1 MGYRLIPTAT
11 FERSLARLDTPVTRR
26 ITAKLTEL
34 EETTRG
40 ILPLSFRPKG
50 LGNLCKFKVGEWRV
64 FLWLDEVRKEITL
77 YAVWHRKEAYKNLL
91 R

>member
-11 FERSLARLDTPVTRR
+11 FERSLARLDRPIARR
-26 ITAKLTEL
+26 IAVKLTKL
-34 EETTRG
+34 EETIRG
-40 ILPLSFRPKG
+40 VLPLSFTPKG
-50 LGNLCKFKVGEWRV
+50 LEGLRKFKVGEWRV
-64 FLWLDEVRKEITL
+64 FLWADETKKEITL

>member
-11 FERSLARLDTPVTRR
+11 FERSLARLDRPVARR
-26 ITAKLTEL
+26 VMTKLTEL

-40 ILPLSFRPKG
+40 ILPLSFKPKG
-50 LGNLCKFKVGEWRV
+50 LEGLCKFKVGEWRV
-64 FLWLDEVRKEITL
+64 FLWLDDSKREITL
-77 YAVWHRKEAYKNLL
+77 YAVWHRKEAYKNLM

>member
-11 FERSLARLDTPVTRR
+11 FERSLACLDSPIARR
-26 ITAKLTEL
+26 TAAKLTEL
-34 EETTRG
+34 EETTRRV
-40 ILPLSFRPKG
+40 LALSFTPKG
-50 LGNLCKFKVGEWRV
+50 LEELRKFKVGEWRV
-64 FLWLDEVRKEITL
+64 FLWIDETKKEIVL